1 MRFTVNEMGAM
12 DKGQHFTNDAI
23 TESENPNLKML
34 NGAASEIYDMNS
46 IDNSI
51 AKRNIATA
59 DHQPKNEGLGD
70 DLIGGMQNFN
80 STENM
85 SKGIE
90 DVYKSSGG
98 VSKRN
103 LNKKNTA
110 PVLEN
115 VLMQVNK
122 YVHPCERLPS
132 FIQNAD
138 QEKFKLD
145 YEKKENERIKAHL

>member
-115 VLMQVNK
+115 VLM
-122 YVHPCERLPS
+122 
-132 FIQNAD
+132 
-138 QEKFKLD
+138 
-145 YEKKENERIKAHL
+145 